1 MSLSLNAY
9 GLPKLREGMN
19 VDFFVRNQIVLQDNK
34 TYFILEDPSETKHFI
49 EADPYHHYQIQSG
62 QKLRCQI
69 VKINCTG
76 RIILEP
82 THPVYKIGE
91 SYEFRL
97 LPSDS
102 IDQENCYLLEDV
114 FGNLIKITKS
124 DKLFPIGN
132 PPISIRCII
141 KSIKKG
147 IPEFEI

>member
-1 MSLSLNAY
+1 MSLSLNVY

-19 VDFFVRNQIVLQDNK
+19 VDFIVRNQVVLQDNR

-49 EADPYHHYQIQSG
+49 EADPYLHYQIKTG

-82 THPVYKIGE
+82 LHPVYKIGE
-91 SYEFRL
+91 SYEFRVVSSV
-97 LPSDS
+97 SDEP
-102 IDQENCYLLEDV
+102 ENCYQMEDV
-114 FGNLIKITKS
+114 FGNRIKISRSEKV
-124 DKLFPIGN
+124 FPIGN
-132 PPISIRCII
+132 PPISLRCIV

-147 IPEFEI
+147 IPEFEL